1 MRITRYTDYALRVLI
16 QLALQPRRLTIAD
29 MARAYGISRHHL
41 TKVVHQLQRLGY
53 VETQRGQTGGV
64 RLARSAADIRVGKVV
79 RDMEPDLA
87 LVECFHGE
95 DRCAITPY
103 CQLRVVFE
111 QGLRRFLETLDGY
124 TLEDMVRGERRQLIR
139 ILEPPSFG

>member
-1 MRITRYTDYALRVLI
+1 MPASWRRWRRSAASRAGIFSNRRRGAG
-16 QLALQPRRLTIAD
+16 AEPRP
-29 MARAYGISRHHL
+29 
-41 TKVVHQLQRLGY
+41 
-53 VETQRGQTGGV
+53 
-64 RLARSAADIRVGKVV
+64 AADIRVGKVV

-103 CQLRVVFE
+103 CELRVVFE